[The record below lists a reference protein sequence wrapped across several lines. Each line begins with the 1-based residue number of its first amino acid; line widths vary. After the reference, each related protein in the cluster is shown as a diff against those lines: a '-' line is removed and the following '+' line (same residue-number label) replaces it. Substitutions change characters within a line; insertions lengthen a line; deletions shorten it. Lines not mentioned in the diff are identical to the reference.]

1 MKKSG
6 VSVALFFIAFIAT
19 YLACCYLIPGWR
31 IKLEADT
38 VTYFIES
45 ISHMVFIK
53 GLIAL
58 AVGLSVGAVPM
69 LTKKEVNTQIVQKVQ
84 ETSSFCTFLCPI
96 MNISASRLG
105 F

>member
-1 MKKSG
+1 MELFALKFHLYDKNIILNGEITMKRIG

-45 ISHMVFIK
+45 IRHMVLIK

-58 AVGLSVGAVPM
+58 AVGLGVGAVPM
-69 LTKKEVNTQIVQKVQ
+69 LIKKK
-84 ETSSFCTFLCPI
+84 
-96 MNISASRLG
+96 
-105 F
+105 

>member
-1 MKKSG
+1 MKKVG
-6 VSVALFFIAFIAT
+6 ASVALFAIAFIAA

-45 ISHMVFIK
+45 VRHMAFIK

-58 AVGLSVGAVPM
+58 AVGSAAGAVP
-69 LTKKEVNTQIVQKVQ
+69 LLAGKK
-84 ETSSFCTFLCPI
+84 
-96 MNISASRLG
+96 
-105 F
+105 